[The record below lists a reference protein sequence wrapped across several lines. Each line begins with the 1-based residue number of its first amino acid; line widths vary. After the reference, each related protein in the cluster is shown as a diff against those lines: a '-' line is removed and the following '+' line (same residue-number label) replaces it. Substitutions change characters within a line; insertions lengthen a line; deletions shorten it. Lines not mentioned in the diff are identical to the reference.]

1 MRGFRGSIAQML
13 MAVLLGGLYF
23 WHGGKSALFLAT
35 VSVLVV
41 VYGILQRVFGPRQ
54 IVINR
59 HLRQG
64 RITAGE
70 SIRVRVELQ
79 MRCPLPLLWLVVCD
93 NTPGGIHRKLLFPG
107 LKRRWS
113 YQYEI
118 TGLPRGVYVWEEG
131 RVYWGDV
138 FGWNR
143 VYTIIKGEEPVVVV
157 PGTGNAGTSIWPEA
171 WADHGEGMGVQ
182 HPLQGIPG
190 TEIREYQQ
198 GDSFNR
204 IHWKSSARS
213 GKLHT
218 LIPDMPQS
226 TSLAIMVYE
235 ESSGYEGVGAGEHDQ
250 EVFERAVLGAA
261 SWVRKATDAQI
272 SCQLWLSG
280 DVLASKPD
288 MPIEENARHEA
299 QTKRSRY
306 EAGGNHNVHT
316 QHADSLDYALRRLAY
331 ARLDQEQVSI
341 GVDRLGVERLE
352 HLPYGSSVLI
362 FTGQLDE
369 RLVEWLE
376 YASALGLPASVYLT
390 GNSVTTDGD
399 SGSSGLGKR
408 AIQRVNMNGQL
419 RGTAGKGDEHSGASA
434 TLNSSVVQANRSQA
448 WTERLVSKGV
458 KIVYQ
463 ESVTTVGTLG
473 GGKAGIVDV
482 GA

>member
-41 VYGILQRVFGPRQ
+41 VYGILLRVFGPRQ

-59 HLRQG
+59 HLRHGQ
-64 RITAGE
+64 ITAGE

-118 TGLPRGVYVWEEG
+118 TGLTRGVHVWQEG
-131 RVYWGDV
+131 RVYWGDI
-138 FGWNR
+138 FGWSR
-143 VYTIIKGEEPVVVV
+143 AYATIKGEEPVVVV
-157 PGTGNAGTSIWPEA
+157 PGTGNAATSIWPEV
-171 WADHGEGMGVQ
+171 WTDHGEGVGVQ

-218 LIPDMPQS
+218 LLPDMPQS

-235 ESSGYEGVGAGEHDQ
+235 EYSGYEGVEAGERSQESH

-261 SWVRKATDAQI
+261 SWVREATDAQMP
-272 SCQLWLSG
+272 CELWLSG
-280 DVLASKPD
+280 DELASKQD
-288 MPIEENARHEA
+288 MPLEEDARHEA
-299 QTKRSRY
+299 ETNRSRND
-306 EAGGNHNVHT
+306 AGGSRSVHG
-316 QHADSLDYALRRLAY
+316 QQANSLDSALRQLAY
-331 ARLDQEQVSI
+331 ARLHQEQGSI
-341 GVDRLGVERLE
+341 GEQLGVDRLE
-352 HLPYGSSVLI
+352 HLSYGSSILV

-369 RLVEWLE
+369 RLVAWLE
-376 YASALGLPASVYLT
+376 YASALGFQARVYL
-390 GNSVTTDGD
+390 S
-399 SGSSGLGKR
+399 
-408 AIQRVNMNGQL
+408 MNGQM
-419 RGTAGKGDEHSGASA
+419 RGTAGDGKEQFGTSA
-434 TLNSSVVQANRSQA
+434 VLNSSVVQASRSQS

-463 ESVTTVGTLG
+463 ESNGTVGSWH